1 MRRLAILALFGLG
14 SCAALKSAVGWDDQ
28 PASTEAQQQI
38 GEVAGTIGT
47 LTTGNPA
54 VGAGLAAGVTALAGA
69 VALMLKKKKGGA

>member
-1 MRRLAILALFGLG
+1 MKRILLVLPLCLG
-14 SCAALKSAVGWDDQ
+14 SCAAVESALGLNDQ
-28 PASTEAQQQI
+28 PATPEAQAQL

-69 VALMLKKKKGGA
+69 IALMLKKKPKA